1 MITAVLFYVI
11 NFLTEPISIGSSN
24 SNISNGN
31 PGLFPLIFL
40 TPFLIVTI
48 IGTFQLAYHLAKRTF
63 KTIQYKIIM
72 IASFLFSSSIYIFTY
87 IEAKE
92 FRLVVFENNDSVN
105 RVAEIPLLNTY
116 SNNIFFN
123 GWTLLALL
131 LTVVCFAYFYTLVKQ
146 MD

>member
-1 MITAVLFYVI
+1 MTKLSYFFYSLSIMITAVLFYVI

-116 SNNIFFN
+116 SNNIF
-123 GWTLLALL
+123 L
-131 LTVVCFAYFYTLVKQ
+131 
-146 MD
+146 MDGHYLRCY